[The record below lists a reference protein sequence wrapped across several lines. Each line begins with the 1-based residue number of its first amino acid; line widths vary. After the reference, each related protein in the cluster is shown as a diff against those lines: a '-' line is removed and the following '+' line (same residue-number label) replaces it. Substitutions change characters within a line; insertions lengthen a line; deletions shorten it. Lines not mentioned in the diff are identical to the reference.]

1 METGAQLARNR
12 SAGQR
17 PAPELATTF
26 RPPGKCTQQTG
37 RGAVAPISEISGTPR
52 APRPETTTVRR
63 EIPRD
68 DRQENGV
75 GELLRPQQDLE
86 GGGPYPHVLVL
97 LSEYPE
103 VREYA
108 PAHHELLSQYAE
120 RLGVI
125 PEEWLHATVQGIHH
139 AIDDSQTDKLR
150 GTLHEELAGMQPF
163 QVQLGPVW
171 PGITAVTVAVYPE
184 DGTAKLN
191 GRVRAAMEKV
201 PGIALR
207 APELRF
213 WAHASLSYARQ
224 DFTDRKLNRALRALR
239 PPRVDITIDRV
250 HLVNQYQRPDL
261 GYYTWDVVE
270 EVQLG

>member
-1 METGAQLARNR
+1 M
-12 SAGQR
+12 
-17 PAPELATTF
+17 
-26 RPPGKCTQQTG
+26 
-37 RGAVAPISEISGTPR
+37 
-52 APRPETTTVRR
+52 
-63 EIPRD
+63 
-68 DRQENGV
+68 
-75 GELLRPQQDLE
+75 
-86 GGGPYPHVLVL
+86 
-97 LSEYPE
+97 
-103 VREYA
+103 
-108 PAHHELLSQYAE
+108 
-120 RLGVI
+120 I

-261 GYYTWDVVE
+261 GYYTWDVAKRSNSAKT
-270 EVQLG
+270 QGCCRSLGGRVWRIGRRRLRTSSSLRRSRAAR